1 MHTQQLRMAQV
12 FAQFVVPLPRVLR
25 AKVGSERKV
34 KGGKVGYG
42 RKVRDKRD
50 WLYDKD
56 LSQES

>member
-1 MHTQQLRMAQV
+1 MAQV